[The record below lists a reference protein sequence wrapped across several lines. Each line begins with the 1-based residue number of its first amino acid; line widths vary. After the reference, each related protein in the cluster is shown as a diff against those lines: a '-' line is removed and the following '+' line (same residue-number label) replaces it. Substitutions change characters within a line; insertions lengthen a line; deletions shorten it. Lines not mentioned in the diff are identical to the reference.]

1 MHVRTCTRRP
11 LVCLP
16 PPARRRPSHRGRPR
30 WLHPAV
36 RRAGAAPFSCPEP
49 AATVDLV
56 AGLLLEAAEIHARLT
71 DGADPEWPSWFA
83 DWLVERAGLPGL
95 LDTVPSR
102 SELVY
107 LLVLLGKETAA
118 ADLPEPWEQLYA
130 RRIVAHFAS

>member
-107 LLVLLGKETAA
+107 LLVLLDKETADT
-118 ADLPEPWEQLYA
+118 DLPEPWEQHYA
-130 RRIVAHFAS
+130 RRIVAHFRS